1 MAPLFLLV
9 LFGVMWFFMIRPQQ
23 QRLKKQRLLV
33 MTIQPGDEVV
43 TAGGVIGTLT
53 EVSDREVTLDTGN
66 GQLLRV
72 VRSAISAKLGPELP
86 PAAPEAEA

>member
-72 VRSAISAKLGPELP
+72 VRSAVSAKLGPELP
-86 PAAPEAEA
+86 AAPETEA